1 MSKNLYMHTI
11 NGRPAMYQ
19 PGTYICY
26 VNQWNRVKASEVFVG
41 SLSTIKRQQE
51 ASRLWRLN
59 NGISEEPLDKYGYIR
74 IKDDSGENDE

>member
-19 PGTYICY
+19 RGTYICY
-26 VNQWNRVKASEVFVG
+26 INQWNRVKASEMFVG

-51 ASRLWRLN
+51 ASRKWRLA
-59 NGISEEPLDKYGYIR
+59 NGISEEPANKYGYIR
-74 IKDDSGENDE
+74 IGNDL

>member
-26 VNQWNRVKASEVFVG
+26 INQWNRVNASEMFV
-41 SLSTIKRQQE
+41 STLATIKRQQE
-51 ASRLWRLN
+51 ASRQWRLAE
-59 NGISEEPLDKYGYIR
+59 GISEEPLDKYGYIR
-74 IKDDSGENDE
+74 IRNDL